1 MTQQLIKNN
10 IFAGGNEDSF
20 GEKLERKLQE
30 QYLALQLEKIMDKE
44 IILKNYLNTINL
56 GNNTLGVKSA
66 AKRYFGKDVSDLTL
80 SECHSHCRY
89 HPEPYQIQSYCRKK
103 VKKTTRKSGG

>member
-1 MTQQLIKNN
+1 MRIPVSGPINGVDLRSMIRAAVGITDQQSSAGGGSTLTQQLIKNN

-66 AKRYFGKDVSDLTL
+66 AQAVLWEGRF
-80 SECHSHCRY
+80 
-89 HPEPYQIQSYCRKK
+89 
-103 VKKTTRKSGG
+103 

>member
-1 MTQQLIKNN
+1 MIRAAVGILTNNPAGGGSTLTQQLIKNN

-44 IILKNYLNTINL
+44 IILKNYLTP
-56 GNNTLGVKSA
+56 
-66 AKRYFGKDVSDLTL
+66 LTW
-80 SECHSHCRY
+80 EIT
-89 HPEPYQIQSYCRKK
+89 PW
-103 VKKTTRKSGG
+103 V